1 VTELPLVVT
10 PAFQKLT
17 MVWPDGQVQ
26 VTVQA
31 VIAELPAV
39 TVTVLWKPPVQLLS
53 MCQLAEQVL
62 DPPVGGGVGLAVRGG
77 VGLAVRGGVGLA
89 VGGGVGLAVRGG
101 VGLAVRGGVAVGGGV
116 GLAVRGG
123 VGLAVRGGVAVGGGV
138 GLAVRGGVG
147 LAVRGGVAVAGG
159 VGLLVRG
166 GVAVA
171 GGGVGPPAAVQL
183 RAGVTALPFNCM
195 PKVVL
200 PPAPRAPL

>member
-1 VTELPLVVT
+1 MTELPLVVT

-53 MCQLAEQVL
+53 MCQPAEQVL
-62 DPPVGGGVGLAVRGG
+62 DPPVAGGVGL
-77 VGLAVRGGVGLA
+77 L
-89 VGGGVGLAVRGG
+89 
-101 VGLAVRGGVAVGGGV
+101 
-116 GLAVRGG
+116 
-123 VGLAVRGGVAVGGGV
+123 
-138 GLAVRGGVG
+138 
-147 LAVRGGVAVAGG
+147 VRGGVAVAGG

>member
-1 VTELPLVVT
+1 
-10 PAFQKLT
+10 

-39 TVTVLWKPPVQLLS
+39 TVSVLWKPPVQLLS

-62 DPPVGGGVGLAVRGG
+62 DPPVA
-77 VGLAVRGGVGLA
+77 
-89 VGGGVGLAVRGG
+89 
-101 VGLAVRGGVAVGGGV
+101 
-116 GLAVRGG
+116 
-123 VGLAVRGGVAVGGGV
+123 
-138 GLAVRGGVG
+138 GGVG

-159 VGLLVRG
+159 VGLAVRGGVAVAGGVGLAVTGGVGLAVRG

>member
-1 VTELPLVVT
+1 MTELPLVVT

-39 TVTVLWKPPVQLLS
+39 TVSVLWKPPVQLLS

-62 DPPVGGGVGLAVRGG
+62 DPPVAGGVGLA
-77 VGLAVRGGVGLA
+77 
-89 VGGGVGLAVRGG
+89 
-101 VGLAVRGGVAVGGGV
+101 
-116 GLAVRGG
+116 
-123 VGLAVRGGVAVGGGV
+123 
-138 GLAVRGGVG
+138 
-147 LAVRGGVAVAGG
+147 
-159 VGLLVRG
+159 VRG

>member
-1 VTELPLVVT
+1 
-10 PAFQKLT
+10 

-31 VIAELPAV
+31 LIAELPAV

-62 DPPVGGGVGLAVRGG
+62 DPPVGGGVGLL
-77 VGLAVRGGVGLA
+77 VG
-89 VGGGVGLAVRGG
+89 
-101 VGLAVRGGVAVGGGV
+101 GGVAVGRGV
-116 GLAVRGG
+116 GLL
-123 VGLAVRGGVAVGGGV
+123 VGGGVAVG
-138 GLAVRGGVG
+138 R
-147 LAVRGGVAVAGG
+147 G
-159 VGLLVRG
+159 VGLLVGGGVAVGRGVGLLVGG

-195 PKVVL
+195 PKVML

>member
-1 VTELPLVVT
+1 MTELPLVVT

-39 TVTVLWKPPVQLLS
+39 TVSVLWKPPVQLLS

-62 DPPVGGGVGLAVRGG
+62 DPPVGRGVGLL
-77 VGLAVRGGVGLA
+77 VG
-89 VGGGVGLAVRGG
+89 
-101 VGLAVRGGVAVGGGV
+101 GGVAVG
-116 GLAVRGG
+116 R
-123 VGLAVRGGVAVGGGV
+123 
-138 GLAVRGGVG
+138 
-147 LAVRGGVAVAGG
+147 G
-159 VGLLVRG
+159 VGLLVGG

>member
-1 VTELPLVVT
+1 
-10 PAFQKLT
+10 

-62 DPPVGGGVGLAVRGG
+62 DPPVA
-77 VGLAVRGGVGLA
+77 
-89 VGGGVGLAVRGG
+89 
-101 VGLAVRGGVAVGGGV
+101 
-116 GLAVRGG
+116 
-123 VGLAVRGGVAVGGGV
+123 
-138 GLAVRGGVG
+138 GGVG

-159 VGLLVRG
+159 VGLAVRGGVAVAGGVGLAVRGGVAVAGGVGLAVRG

-171 GGGVGPPAAVQL
+171 GGGVAPPAAVQL
-183 RAGVTALPFNCM
+183 RAGVTALPFICM

>member
-62 DPPVGGGVGLAVRGG
+62 DPPVA
-77 VGLAVRGGVGLA
+77 
-89 VGGGVGLAVRGG
+89 GG

>member
-1 VTELPLVVT
+1 
-10 PAFQKLT
+10 

-39 TVTVLWKPPVQLLS
+39 TVSVLWKPPVQLLS

-62 DPPVGGGVGLAVRGG
+62 DPPVA
-77 VGLAVRGGVGLA
+77 
-89 VGGGVGLAVRGG
+89 
-101 VGLAVRGGVAVGGGV
+101 
-116 GLAVRGG
+116 
-123 VGLAVRGGVAVGGGV
+123 
-138 GLAVRGGVG
+138 GGVG

-159 VGLLVRG
+159 VGLAVTGGVGLAVRG

>member
-1 VTELPLVVT
+1 MTELPLVVT

-62 DPPVGGGVGLAVRGG
+62 DPPVAGGVGLAVRGGVGLLVGGGVAVAGGVGLAVRGG
-77 VGLAVRGGVGLA
+77 VGLAVA
-89 VGGGVGLAVRGG
+89 GGVGLAVRGG
-101 VGLAVRGGVAVGGGV
+101 VGLAVTGGV
-116 GLAVRGG
+116 GLA
-123 VGLAVRGGVAVGGGV
+123 
-138 GLAVRGGVG
+138 
-147 LAVRGGVAVAGG
+147 
-159 VGLLVRG
+159 VRG

>member
-77 VGLAVRGGVGLA
+77 VGLAVAGGVGLL
-89 VGGGVGLAVRGG
+89 VGGGVAV
-101 VGLAVRGGVAVGGGV
+101 A
-116 GLAVRGG
+116 
-123 VGLAVRGGVAVGGGV
+123 
-138 GLAVRGGVG
+138 GGVG

>member
-1 VTELPLVVT
+1 
-10 PAFQKLT
+10 

-62 DPPVGGGVGLAVRGG
+62 DPPVGGGVGLL
-77 VGLAVRGGVGLA
+77 VGR
-89 VGGGVGLAVRGG
+89 
-101 VGLAVRGGVAVGGGV
+101 GVAVG
-116 GLAVRGG
+116 R
-123 VGLAVRGGVAVGGGV
+123 
-138 GLAVRGGVG
+138 
-147 LAVRGGVAVAGG
+147 G
-159 VGLLVRG
+159 VGLLVGG

-195 PKVVL
+195 PKVML

>member
-1 VTELPLVVT
+1 MLFAVTAVPLDVTAAFQEFTMAWLPPQVHATLQVLVATVPLLVT

-39 TVTVLWKPPVQLLS
+39 TVSVLWKPPVQLLS

-62 DPPVGGGVGLAVRGG
+62 DPPVA
-77 VGLAVRGGVGLA
+77 
-89 VGGGVGLAVRGG
+89 
-101 VGLAVRGGVAVGGGV
+101 
-116 GLAVRGG
+116 
-123 VGLAVRGGVAVGGGV
+123 
-138 GLAVRGGVG
+138 GGVG

-159 VGLLVRG
+159 VGLAVRGGVAVAVRG

-171 GGGVGPPAAVQL
+171 GGVAGGDGVPPAGGQR
-183 RAGVTALPFNCM
+183 RAGGA
-195 PKVVL
+195 
-200 PPAPRAPL
+200 A

>member
-1 VTELPLVVT
+1 
-10 PAFQKLT
+10 

-31 VIAELPAV
+31 LIAELPAV

-62 DPPVGGGVGLAVRGG
+62 DPPVGGGVGLL
-77 VGLAVRGGVGLA
+77 VG
-89 VGGGVGLAVRGG
+89 
-101 VGLAVRGGVAVGGGV
+101 GGVAVGRGV
-116 GLAVRGG
+116 GLL
-123 VGLAVRGGVAVGGGV
+123 VGGGVAVG
-138 GLAVRGGVG
+138 R
-147 LAVRGGVAVAGG
+147 G
-159 VGLLVRG
+159 VGLLVGG

>member
-62 DPPVGGGVGLAVRGG
+62 DPPVAGGVGLAVRGG
-77 VGLAVRGGVGLA
+77 VGLAVRGGVGLLVGGGVA
-89 VGGGVGLAVRGG
+89 VAGGVGLAVRGG
-101 VGLAVRGGVAVGGGV
+101 VGLAVTGGV

-123 VGLAVRGGVAVGGGV
+123 VGLAVTGGV
-138 GLAVRGGVG
+138 GLA
-147 LAVRGGVAVAGG
+147 
-159 VGLLVRG
+159 VRG

-195 PKVVL
+195 PKVVM

>member
-89 VGGGVGLAVRGG
+89 V
-101 VGLAVRGGVAVGGGV
+101 
-116 GLAVRGG
+116 
-123 VGLAVRGGVAVGGGV
+123 
-138 GLAVRGGVG
+138 
-147 LAVRGGVAVAGG
+147 AGG